1 MPKVFS
7 ALDKIK
13 PVYDITYKIVMFICK
28 ILLIAD
34 IIVTIYMVIG
44 RYITFIDPPV
54 WGEQIVLT
62 LMVYMTVL
70 SATLAIRRNAHI
82 RMTALDKY
90 LPKNLVKSLDL
101 LADIA
106 VTALGVILLVYGLK
120 VCDSPMARLGKYD
133 SLPWLGRVWMYIPIP
148 VAGATMIIFELEQIC
163 LHIKAFFIKDEPKD
177 EEVKTEA
184 KNEVNE
190 EVTAQ

>member
-1 MPKVFS
+1 MPAIFEK
-7 ALDKIK
+7 LDKLK
-13 PVYDITYKIVMFICK
+13 RFYDVAYKVVMTICK

-34 IIVTIYMVIG
+34 ILVTIYMVVG
-44 RYITFIDPPV
+44 RYLPFIPPPV
-54 WGEQIVLT
+54 WGEQVVLT

-90 LPKNLVKSLDL
+90 MPKKLVKSLDL

-106 VTALGVILLVYGLK
+106 VMALGIILLVYGIK

-133 SLPWLGRVWMYIPIP
+133 SLPWLSRIWMYIPVP
-148 VAGATMIIFELEQIC
+148 VAGATMIIFELEQVC
-163 LHIKAFFIKDEPKD
+163 LHIKAFFIQDKPGNG
-177 EEVKTEA
+177 EVKPEA
-184 KNEVNE
+184 NNEVKE

>member
-1 MPKVFS
+1 MPKIFS

-13 PVYDITYKIVMFICK
+13 PLYDITYKIVMFICK
-28 ILLIAD
+28 ILLITD

-44 RYITFIDPPV
+44 RYITFIDAPV

-90 LPKNLVKSLDL
+90 MSKTMVKVLDL
-101 LADIA
+101 LSDVA
-106 VTALGVILLVYGLK
+106 VTALGVILLVYGIK
-120 VCDSPMARLGKYD
+120 VCQSPLAKFGKYD
-133 SLPWLGRVWMYIPIP
+133 SIPSLSRVWMYLPMAI
-148 VAGATMIIFELEQIC
+148 AGGTMIIFEIEQIYN
-163 LHIKAFFIKDEPKD
+163 HIKAFFVENTL
-177 EEVKTEA
+177 EEANA
-184 KNEVNE
+184 K
-190 EVTAQ
+190 

>member
-1 MPKVFS
+1 MPTIFNK
-7 ALDKIK
+7 LDKLK
-13 PVYDITYKIVMFICK
+13 PVYDAAYKIVLSICK
-28 ILLIAD
+28 VLLIAD
-34 IIVTIYMVIG
+34 ILVTIYMVIG
-44 RYITFIDPPV
+44 RYLPFIPAPV
-54 WGEQIVLT
+54 WGEQVVLT

-90 LPKNLVKSLDL
+90 LPTNLVKSLDL
-101 LADIA
+101 LSDIA
-106 VTALGVILLVYGLK
+106 ITALGVILLVYGLK

>member
-1 MPKVFS
+1 MPTIFKK
-7 ALDKIK
+7 LDKLK
-13 PVYDITYKIVMFICK
+13 PIYDMAYKIVLSICK

-34 IIVTIYMVIG
+34 ILVTIYMVIG
-44 RYITFIDPPV
+44 RYLPFIPAPV
-54 WGEQIVLT
+54 WGEQVVLT

-70 SATLAIRRNAHI
+70 SATLAIRRGAHI

-90 LPKNLVKSLDL
+90 LHPNLVKSLDI
-101 LADIA
+101 LADLG
-106 VTALGVILLVYGLK
+106 VTALGLILLIYGIK

-133 SLPWLGRVWMYIPIP
+133 SLPWLSRVWMYIPMP

-163 LHIKAFFIKDEPKD
+163 LHIKAFFIKDDPKD
-177 EEVKTEA
+177 EEA
-184 KNEVNE
+184 KPETPAEIKE

>member
-1 MPKVFS
+1 MPKIFS

-13 PVYDITYKIVMFICK
+13 PLYDITYKIVMFICK

-44 RYITFIDPPV
+44 RYITFIDAPV

-90 LPKNLVKSLDL
+90 MSKTMVKVLDL
-101 LADIA
+101 LSDVA
-106 VTALGVILLVYGLK
+106 VTALGVILLVYGIK
-120 VCDSPMARLGKYD
+120 VCQSPLAKFGKYD
-133 SLPWLGRVWMYIPIP
+133 SIPSLSRVWMYLPMAI
-148 VAGATMIIFELEQIC
+148 AGGTMIIFEIEQIYN
-163 LHIKAFFIKDEPKD
+163 HIKAFFVENTL
-177 EEVKTEA
+177 EEANA
-184 KNEVNE
+184 K
-190 EVTAQ
+190 

>member
-13 PVYDITYKIVMFICK
+13 PLYDITYKIVMFICK
-28 ILLIAD
+28 ILLITD

-44 RYITFIDPPV
+44 RYITFIDAPV

-90 LPKNLVKSLDL
+90 MSKTMVKVLDL
-101 LADIA
+101 LSDVA
-106 VTALGVILLVYGLK
+106 VTALGVVLLVYGIK
-120 VCDSPMARLGKYD
+120 VCQSPLAKFGKYD
-133 SLPWLGRVWMYIPIP
+133 SIPSLSRVWMYLPMAI
-148 VAGATMIIFELEQIC
+148 AGGTMIIFEIEQIYN
-163 LHIKAFFIKDEPKD
+163 HIKAFFVENTL
-177 EEVKTEA
+177 EEASA
-184 KNEVNE
+184 K
-190 EVTAQ
+190 

>member
-7 ALDKIK
+7 VLDKIK

-28 ILLIAD
+28 ILLIID

-44 RYITFIDPPV
+44 RYITFIDAPV

-90 LPKNLVKSLDL
+90 LPKIAVKSLDL
-101 LADIA
+101 LSDIA
-106 VTALGVILLVYGLK
+106 VTALGVILLVYGIK
-120 VCDSPMARLGKYD
+120 VCQSPLAKFGKYD
-133 SLPWLGRVWMYIPIP
+133 SIPSLSRVWMYLPMAI
-148 VAGATMIIFELEQIC
+148 AGGTMIIFEIEQIYN
-163 LHIKAFFIKDEPKD
+163 HIKAFFVKGEL
-177 EEVKTEA
+177 EEVNA
-184 KNEVNE
+184 K
-190 EVTAQ
+190 

>member
-7 ALDKIK
+7 VLDKIK
-13 PVYDITYKIVMFICK
+13 PLYDITYKIVMFICK
-28 ILLIAD
+28 ILLIID

-44 RYITFIDPPV
+44 RYITFIDAPV

-90 LPKNLVKSLDL
+90 MSKTMVKVLDL
-101 LADIA
+101 LSDVA
-106 VTALGVILLVYGLK
+106 VTALGVILLVYGIK
-120 VCDSPMARLGKYD
+120 VCQSPLAKFGKYD
-133 SLPWLGRVWMYIPIP
+133 SIPSLSRVWMYLPMAI
-148 VAGATMIIFELEQIC
+148 AGGTMIIFEIEQIYN
-163 LHIKAFFIKDEPKD
+163 HIKAFFVETTL
-177 EEVKTEA
+177 EEANA
-184 KNEVNE
+184 K
-190 EVTAQ
+190 

>member
-1 MPKVFS
+1 MPKIFS

-13 PVYDITYKIVMFICK
+13 PLYDITYKIVMFICK

-44 RYITFIDPPV
+44 RYITFIDAPV

-90 LPKNLVKSLDL
+90 MSKTMVKVLDL
-101 LADIA
+101 LSDVA
-106 VTALGVILLVYGLK
+106 VTALGVILLVYGIK
-120 VCDSPMARLGKYD
+120 VCQSPLAKFGKYD
-133 SLPWLGRVWMYIPIP
+133 SIPSLSRVWMYLPMAI
-148 VAGATMIIFELEQIC
+148 AGGTMIIFEIEQIYN
-163 LHIKAFFIKDEPKD
+163 HIKAFFVENTL
-177 EEVKTEA
+177 EEASA
-184 KNEVNE
+184 K
-190 EVTAQ
+190 

>member
-13 PVYDITYKIVMFICK
+13 PLYDITYKIVMFICK
-28 ILLIAD
+28 ILLITD

-44 RYITFIDPPV
+44 RYITFIDAPV

-90 LPKNLVKSLDL
+90 MSKTMVKVLDL
-101 LADIA
+101 LSDVA
-106 VTALGVILLVYGLK
+106 VTALGVVLLVYGIK
-120 VCDSPMARLGKYD
+120 VCQSPLAKFGKYD
-133 SLPWLGRVWMYIPIP
+133 SIPSLSRVWMYLPMAI
-148 VAGATMIIFELEQIC
+148 AGGTMIIFEIEQIYN
-163 LHIKAFFIKDEPKD
+163 HIKAFFVENTL
-177 EEVKTEA
+177 EEANA
-184 KNEVNE
+184 K
-190 EVTAQ
+190 

>member
-7 ALDKIK
+7 VLDKIK

-44 RYITFIDPPV
+44 RYITFIDAPV

-90 LPKNLVKSLDL
+90 MSKTMVKVLDL
-101 LADIA
+101 LSDVA
-106 VTALGVILLVYGLK
+106 VTALGVILLVYGIK
-120 VCDSPMARLGKYD
+120 VCQSPLAKFGKYD
-133 SLPWLGRVWMYIPIP
+133 SIPSLSRVWMYLPMAI
-148 VAGATMIIFELEQIC
+148 AGGTMIIFEIEQIYN
-163 LHIKAFFIKDEPKD
+163 HIKAFFVENTL
-177 EEVKTEA
+177 EEANA
-184 KNEVNE
+184 K
-190 EVTAQ
+190 